1 LDLIMEQQ
9 NIPQPPPQA
18 QGSAQGT
25 YLWYVSNGFP
35 PQMAYDLTV
44 EKFGP
49 PKSAE
54 EQAREAAKAAEKF
67 GYAKIGGQLLGTAGG
82 IYAAGKLASVGGAA
96 GAGAGA
102 GAVGTGAV
110 AQPALLGGAKILG
123 GSGAAVGGGT
133 AAGGAAGASTLG
145 AIGSVALP
153 VAAAA
158 LAINNAWETGMKDIV
173 RGKGNREDWINQGF
187 NLTFGGL
194 PNIAARM
201 IGGRSIGAMMTSG
214 KSMPQKI
221 RDDFRGHLKEAGVA
235 DDDYMVTLAD
245 GTKFNIG
252 LDGKTKYQN
261 VGENI
266 DGKSERNAWDVDFT
280 NPLAEFAVEKL
291 DPMIKGIY
299 GGDNPDAKVFPS
311 QFTGMLV
318 NAATSN
324 AQSEEDVIANIES
337 MLGES
342 KFAKGLG
349 LTPPKPAAPAKAEKG
364 EVARVSP
371 GMYVDDKGKVRPANT
386 MRAALEKAYKG
397 KQTKK
402 NQEL

>member
-1 LDLIMEQQ
+1 MEQQ

-67 GYAKIGGQLLGTAGG
+67 GYAKIGGQLLGGAGG
-82 IYAAGKLASVGGAA
+82 IYAAGKLAGLGGAA

-102 GAVGTGAV
+102 AGTGAV

-123 GSGAAVGGGT
+123 GGGAAAGGGT
-133 AAGGAAGASTLG
+133 AAGTTAAGSSALG
-145 AIGSVALP
+145 SIGSVALP
-153 VAAAA
+153 VAAAVA
-158 LAINNAWETGMKDIV
+158 TLSNAWETGMKDIV
-173 RGKGNREDWINQGF
+173 RGRGNRQDWTNQAV
-187 NLTFGGL
+187 NLSGIGL
-194 PNIAARM
+194 LGNMGLRLLGKP
-201 IGGRSIGAMMTSG
+201 SIGAMMMSG

-266 DGKSERNAWDVDFT
+266 DGKSERNAWDVDFS

-386 MRAALEKAYKG
+386 MRAALEKAYK
-397 KQTKK
+397 KNKSKK
-402 NQEL
+402 KSEEL